1 MKSKLVIVI
10 TIFIL
15 VACKGESTVETPQTV
30 PRSVMVYF
38 PYANSTDIY
47 TPTARYALD
56 GSKKK
61 GLNLI
66 GSDGLACSI
75 LCVDDKWLYY
85 YADDEEGTGNLKR
98 IPLRKGEDNRDIVD
112 VKRAEN
118 IRDTQY
124 ENGFTVV
131 GNYYAGIS
139 YGTVGI
145 VYNMNTGETVRCE
158 VPKALSY
165 SKDVQTEDKYW
176 CVLEQGK
183 DWVLWEGEHGVML
196 QKIPTGE
203 LWVVEKGNYTM
214 STAEANDC
222 VIYSTD
228 ELSCYL
234 YDTKKNNRKL
244 LMEENEIRKAICSGL
259 NIAKRELSSYYID
272 KFMVKEDKFCMQ
284 LKVKITKNSIVER
297 KYVVL
302 SQMQGANEFV
312 YDKPLNAVLKNCF
325 MKMKNK
331 ADKQKNYDKNIRFV
345 MNVGEHWFLEGNRV
359 FCYNEKTDFV
369 MEIDRNDP
377 EWNICFAICKVGLED
392 V

>member
-1 MKSKLVIVI
+1 MDL
-10 TIFIL
+10 
-15 VACKGESTVETPQTV
+15 
-30 PRSVMVYF
+30 R
-38 PYANSTDIY
+38 
-47 TPTARYALD
+47 
-56 GSKKK
+56 KK

-165 SKDVQTEDKYW
+165 SKDVQTEDK
-176 CVLEQGK
+176 VLVCFGAGERLGFVGGRTWRYVTK
-183 DWVLWEGEHGVML
+183 DTNRRTVGCR
-196 QKIPTGE
+196 KR
-203 LWVVEKGNYTM
+203 NYTM

-244 LMEENEIRKAICSGL
+244 LMEENEIRKAIC
-259 NIAKRELSSYYID
+259 
-272 KFMVKEDKFCMQ
+272 
-284 LKVKITKNSIVER
+284 
-297 KYVVL
+297 
-302 SQMQGANEFV
+302 
-312 YDKPLNAVLKNCF
+312 
-325 MKMKNK
+325 
-331 ADKQKNYDKNIRFV
+331 
-345 MNVGEHWFLEGNRV
+345 
-359 FCYNEKTDFV
+359 
-369 MEIDRNDP
+369 
-377 EWNICFAICKVGLED
+377 
-392 V
+392 